1 METVLDPNRY
11 LPGKFRGETGE
22 KCLTGQWICVKD
34 GAGQN
39 MTIPCASGQLT
50 KEKKCVC
57 VPERRPREDPTWKG
71 PSQTV
76 WYSRRRAKES
86 KMLVRCH
93 AYPGPST
100 DTSGCTSP
108 WVQTLR
114 RDKGHVYNLSWGQK
128 FSHRYLLVW
137 SDWRPTVLVV

>member
-57 VPERRPREDPTWKG
+57 VPERRPDLEGTEPDRMVQQEKG
-71 PSQTV
+71 K
-76 WYSRRRAKES
+76 RK
-86 KMLVRCH
+86 
-93 AYPGPST
+93 
-100 DTSGCTSP
+100 
-108 WVQTLR
+108 
-114 RDKGHVYNLSWGQK
+114 
-128 FSHRYLLVW
+128 
-137 SDWRPTVLVV
+137 